1 MLLGFPAQ
9 APSIALLAAQPHTQ
23 SQEVELE
30 REKEDLR
37 DLRIQRKTG
46 AGTPDIDIF
55 KLAASNKTAG
65 TTLGTE
71 VCGQRRL

>member
-9 APSIALLAAQPHTQ
+9 VPSITLLAAQPHTQ
-23 SQEVELE
+23 SQEVERE

-46 AGTPDIDIF
+46 AGTPDVDIF
-55 KLAASNKTAG
+55 KLAASNKTAAA
-65 TTLGTE
+65 TSGTE
-71 VCGQRRL
+71 VRGRERL